1 MPRTNRPLLVLSL
14 FTLLFL
20 SLSADENKEFQAQR
34 LTMIRR
40 HLQPRGINDPQ
51 VLDAML
57 KVPRHL
63 FIPESLR
70 HLAYADH
77 ALPIDA
83 QQTISQPYIVALMTQ
98 TLQIKPTDKILE
110 IGTGSGYQA
119 AVLTHLTC
127 CVYSLEIIEELAL
140 KAAATLQ
147 RLGYDQVKVRW
158 GDGHLGWEEEA
169 PFDAIII
176 TCASREVPPRLFEQL
191 KEGGRLI
198 LPLGN
203 PKTYQILT
211 LITKESGKPKAQ
223 KILDVRFVPMTK
235 K

>member
-1 MPRTNRPLLVLSL
+1 MPYQHKLLISFVMFLLIL
-14 FTLLFL
+14 F
-20 SLSADENKEFQAQR
+20 SIQAKKQKDYTDLRQR
-34 LTMIRR
+34 MIRK
-40 HLQPRGINDPQ
+40 HLIPRGINDAR

-63 FIPESLR
+63 FVPETYR
-70 HLAYADH
+70 HLAYADQP
-77 ALPIDA
+77 LPIDA

-98 TLQIKPTDKILE
+98 SLEIKPKDKILE

-119 AVLTHLTC
+119 AVLSHLTC
-127 CVYSLEIIEELAL
+127 CVYTLEIIKKLAD
-140 KAAATLQ
+140 KAADTLKQ
-147 RLGYDQVKVRW
+147 CGYDQVKVKW
-158 GDGHLGWEEEA
+158 EDGHDGWESEA

-176 TCASREVPPRLFEQL
+176 TCASREVPPRLFQQL
-191 KEGGRLI
+191 REGGKLI

-203 PKTYQILT
+203 PSTYQVLT
-211 LITKESGKPKAQ
+211 LITKENGEPKSR